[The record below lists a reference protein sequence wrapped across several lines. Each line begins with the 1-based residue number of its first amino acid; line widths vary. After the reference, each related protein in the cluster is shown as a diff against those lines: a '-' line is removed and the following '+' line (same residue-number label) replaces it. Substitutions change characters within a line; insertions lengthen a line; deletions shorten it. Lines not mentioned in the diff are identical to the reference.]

1 MKKKFNT
8 LCRTGAIAFALC
20 GATSA
25 YALPE
30 LQLTIVGGNYNGTTE
45 TTLAGGSLFNLYALF
60 TPKKISPTD
69 TFYIAAALEK
79 GPGDGSVNDLGPLS
93 NSAISG
99 GSFVFGGSTVNVSGD
114 MAYGTPN
121 GLPTHGEYSTFF
133 KEFSFIFSGQKTS
146 AFNTETTT
154 PTSDLLAGCTV
165 GCAYFESFAV
175 DMTNLDP
182 TYSIHF
188 DLYHKNADGVVS
200 VFAPFSH
207 DAQSG
212 NGGCDGDCDG
222 HVPEPSTS
230 ALFGL
235 ALVALA
241 AVRRMRLT
249 M

>member
-1 MKKKFNT
+1 MRKIFKK
-8 LCRTGAIAFALC
+8 LCRSGAIALAFC

-60 TPKKISPTD
+60 GPKKISLTD

-93 NSAISG
+93 NSAISA
-99 GSFVFGGSTVNVSGD
+99 GSFIFGGSTTNVSAD
-114 MAYGTPN
+114 MTYGTPS
-121 GLPTHGEYSTFF
+121 GLPTHGEYATFY

-146 AFNTETTT
+146 AFNTQTTT
-154 PTSDLLAGCTV
+154 PISDLVAGCTV
-165 GCAYFESFAV
+165 GCVYFEPFTV
-175 DMTNLDP
+175 DLTNLDP
-182 TYSIHF
+182 SYSIHF
-188 DLYHKNADGVVS
+188 DLYHKNVDGTVG

-212 NGGCDGDCDG
+212 SGGGGDG

-249 M
+249 I

>member
-1 MKKKFNT
+1 MKKPFKA
-8 LCRTGAIAFALC
+8 LCRTSIIAFAFC

-30 LQLTIVGGNYNGTTE
+30 LQLTIVGGSYNGTTE

-60 TPKKISPTD
+60 GPKALSLTD

-93 NSAISG
+93 NSAVSA
-99 GSFVFGGSTVNVSGD
+99 GSFIFDGSTINVSAD
-114 MAYGTPN
+114 MTYGTPS
-121 GLPTHGEYSTFF
+121 GLPTHGEYPTFY
-133 KEFSFIFSGQKTS
+133 KEFSFIFSGQQTTAFDTS
-146 AFNTETTT
+146 TTT
-154 PTSDLLAGCTV
+154 PTSDLVAGCTT
-165 GCAYFESFAV
+165 GCLYFEPFAV

-182 TYSIHF
+182 SYSIHF
-188 DLYHKNADGVVS
+188 DLYNKNADGTADVK
-200 VFAPFSH
+200 APFSH

-212 NGGCDGDCDG
+212 GGGGGGGD
-222 HVPEPSTS
+222 VPEPSTT

-249 M
+249 K